1 VGPDGSPVSGVAVA
15 LFFDRVDGQERV
27 AGNPGVGGS
36 SAAAASRTCHGGQ
49 VDRVD
54 GSTRS
59 IGPWYGVVVFS
70 SESLALRRKR
80 YRCMW
85 CRDPP
90 GVSLCY
96 LPHTKAPDENPKP
109 LRSW

>member
-1 VGPDGSPVSGVAVA
+1 MSGVAVA

-49 VDRVD
+49 VDRFD

-59 IGPWYGVVVFS
+59 IGPCYVTSSTPKLRMKILNHFGLGDIGTWCHHLLGDVGVELGS
-70 SESLALRRKR
+70 PRS
-80 YRCMW
+80 RCA
-85 CRDPP
+85 CTS
-90 GVSLCY
+90 G
-96 LPHTKAPDENPKP
+96 HT
-109 LRSW
+109 